1 MKSELCKN
9 FYLFKPARPYTKC
22 PVSRLFIR
30 RTKEL
35 HGPILGRVH
44 RKCHLPS
51 IRRRPS
57 TFSPFLKERKF
68 LKRLVRVRLRQQ
80 SWGFCVNSG
89 QQYTPFIRFRQALR
103 SSVPVSFSQS
113 KAITRQKVTNPD
125 VTPAWTAEP
134 PGHIRRERY
143 T

>member
-9 FYLFKPARPYTKC
+9 FYLFKPARAHNQC
-22 PVSRLFIR
+22 PVFRLFIR

-35 HGPILGRVH
+35 HGPILERVPQ
-44 RKCHLPS
+44 KCHMPS

-57 TFSPFLKERKF
+57 TFFPFLKERKF

-89 QQYTPFIRFRQALR
+89 QDYTLFIRFRQALR
-103 SSVPVSFSQS
+103 SSVPVIFSQS
-113 KAITRQKVTNPD
+113 NAFTRQKVTNSN
-125 VTPAWTAEP
+125 VTPAWTAESP
-134 PGHIRRERY
+134 DHIRREK
-143 T
+143 